1 MLTLEQLSHAYGDQP
16 VLKGVDLVLERG
28 RIGCLLGPSGCGKT
42 TVLRCIA
49 GFERPAGGRISAAGR
64 ELSGPGVHVPPERR
78 RIGMVFQDY
87 ALMPHLDV
95 AGNVAFGLAAPGG
108 SRRRDRVRE
117 MLELV
122 GLPGLEGRYPHE
134 LSGGQQQRVA
144 LARALAPEPGLL
156 LMDEP
161 FSNLDAGLR
170 ERLATEVRDILKSVG
185 TTALIVTHDHQDA
198 FSVADDVGVLTAGR
212 LLQWDT
218 AYNIYHRPADR
229 FVAGFVGQGVWLPG
243 VVRGPDTVETP
254 VATATGRMT
263 EALPAGTEVELL
275 LRPDDVVHDDES
287 AMKARVV
294 SRRFRG
300 PQFLYELST
309 TDGSRLL
316 SAVPS
321 HHDHAVGEMIG
332 IRIETDHMVV
342 FPARAPAGGPVV
354 PERGTDPSAAGA
366 T

>member
-1 MLTLEQLSHAYGDQP
+1 MLAIESLAHAYGGQP

-49 GFERPAGGRISAAGR
+49 GFERPAAGRIAAGGRD
-64 ELSGPGVHVPPERR
+64 LSTPEVFLPPEQR

-95 AGNVAFGLAAPGG
+95 AGNVAFGLG
-108 SRRRDRVRE
+108 RRGRTQHAGRIAE
-117 MLELV
+117 LLELV
-122 GLPGLEGRYPHE
+122 GLPGLEARFPHE

-144 LARALAPEPGLL
+144 LARALAPEPELL

-170 ERLATEVRDILKSVG
+170 ERLATEVRDIIKGVG
-185 TTALIVTHDHQDA
+185 TTALVVTHDHQDA
-198 FSVADDVGVLTAGR
+198 FSVADDVGVMSDGR

-218 AYNIYHRPADR
+218 AYNVYHRPADR
-229 FVAGFVGQGVWLPG
+229 FVAGFVGQGVWVPG
-243 VVRGPDTVETP
+243 IVRSPGEVETA
-254 VATATGRMT
+254 VATARGRMT
-263 EALPAGTEVELL
+263 DDAPPGTEVELL
-275 LRPDDVVHDDES
+275 LRPDDVVHDDEGPLR
-287 AMKARVV
+287 ARVA

-300 PQFLYELST
+300 SQFLYELVT
-309 TDGSRLL
+309 AEGQRLL

-321 HHDHAVGEMIG
+321 HHDHGVGEIIG
-332 IRIETDHMVV
+332 FRIETDHMVV
-342 FPARAPAGGPVV
+342 FPRRD
-354 PERGTDPSAAGA
+354 RGSGSGSGSG
-366 T
+366 

>member
-1 MLTLEQLSHAYGDQP
+1 MLAIEQLSHAYGDQP
-16 VLKGVDLVLERG
+16 VLQGIDLILERG

-49 GFERPAGGRISAAGR
+49 GFERPAAGRITAAGR
-64 ELSGPGVHVPPERR
+64 ELAGQGVHVPPERR

-95 AGNVAFGLAAPGG
+95 AGNVAFGLGG
-108 SRRRDRVRE
+108 RGSARHGERVRD
-117 MLELV
+117 MLALV

-170 ERLATEVRDILKSVG
+170 ERLASEVRDILKAVDA
-185 TTALIVTHDHQDA
+185 TALIVTHDHQDA
-198 FSVADDVGVLTAGR
+198 FSVADDVGVLARGR

-218 AYNIYHRPADR
+218 AYNVYHRPADR
-229 FVAGFVGQGVWLPG
+229 FVAGFVGQGVWVRG
-243 VVRGPDTVETP
+243 VVRGPDTVETA

-263 EALPAGTEVELL
+263 EMLPVGTEVELL

-287 AMKARVV
+287 ALKARVV

-300 PQFLYELST
+300 PQFLYELCT
-309 TDGSRLL
+309 ADGSRLL

-342 FPARAPAGGPVV
+342 FP
-354 PERGTDPSAAGA
+354 SAGA